1 MLVCVDNNDLRN
13 VQSEANS
20 VEFRVCSL
28 RTLLISTL
36 ATISIFDDESKCG
49 LKLPRAL
56 HIYHIITIQRSNY
69 SKQQHLVHINLNC
82 EHHQLTTHAY
92 FCLQVFW
99 RRISFS
105 RELYIFR
112 DKYYLSFNLL

>member
-1 MLVCVDNNDLRN
+1 MFKVKLIVSSFVFA
-13 VQSEANS
+13 VY
-20 VEFRVCSL
+20 V
-28 RTLLISTL
+28 LISTL
-36 ATISIFDDESKCG
+36 ATVSIFDSESKCG

-82 EHHQLTTHAY
+82 EHHQLTTRAY
-92 FCLQVFW
+92 YWLRVFW

-112 DKYYLSFNLL
+112 DKILPIF